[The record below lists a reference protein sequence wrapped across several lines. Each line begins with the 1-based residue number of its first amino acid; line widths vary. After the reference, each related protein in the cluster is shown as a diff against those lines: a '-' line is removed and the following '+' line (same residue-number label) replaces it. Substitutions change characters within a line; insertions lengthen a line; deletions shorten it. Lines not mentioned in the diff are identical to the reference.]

1 MYGLIGR
8 IRAVDGR
15 RDDLANIL
23 VGMGQL
29 PGCLSYV
36 VATEESDPAAIWV
49 TEVWESAEAHA
60 ASLELPAVQA
70 AIERGRPLIASFD
83 QRIETLPVG
92 GIGLP

>member
-8 IRAVDGR
+8 IRAVGGK
-15 RDDLANIL
+15 RDDLAAIL
-23 VGMGQL
+23 AAMGDM
-29 PGCLSYV
+29 PGCVSYV
-36 VATEESDPAAIWV
+36 VALEDSDPQALWV

-60 ASLELPAVQA
+60 ASLNVPAVQA

-83 QRIETLPVG
+83 QRIETQPIG